1 MKSRANMILERIP
14 AVRSSSVLKSD
25 LLALAM
31 LGLLASS
38 GSALAEGR
46 CPPGQY
52 PIGGQGVGGCAPIG
66 STGSS
71 DSSPVATGRW
81 HKTWGAFALSKD
93 GAGGLAVGQRRKG
106 DAAKEAERVCA
117 TSGSSSCK
125 VSFTFYN
132 QCGAAVVPTSGSGG
146 TLFGSSETAEKAEKI
161 ALDRCSNEGGL
172 ECKVVY
178 SVCSK
183 PEFESF

>member
-1 MKSRANMILERIP
+1 MTNAATCYCNRFSCVFPVALV
-14 AVRSSSVLKSD
+14 ASVLLMSTS
-25 LLALAM
+25 LPL
-31 LGLLASS
+31 S
-38 GSALAEGR
+38 AEGR
-46 CPPGQY
+46 CPAGQY
-52 PIGGQGVGGCAPIG
+52 PVGGQGVGGCAPIG
-66 STGSS
+66 ATGSAEAA
-71 DSSPVATGRW
+71 PVATGRW

-93 GAGGLAVGQRRKG
+93 GAGGLSVGMRRKA

-117 TSGSSSCK
+117 TSGSRSCK

-132 QCGAAVVPTSGSGG
+132 QCGAAVVPTSGAGG
-146 TLFGSSETAEKAEKI
+146 TLFGSSETAEKAEAI
-161 ALDRCSNEGGL
+161 ALERCSSEGGL